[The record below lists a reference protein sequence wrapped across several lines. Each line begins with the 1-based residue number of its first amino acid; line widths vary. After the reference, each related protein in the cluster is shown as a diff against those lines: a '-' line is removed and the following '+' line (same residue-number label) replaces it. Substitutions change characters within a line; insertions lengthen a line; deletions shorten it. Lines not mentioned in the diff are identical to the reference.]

1 MSWSFSDDLILI
13 PEAYSVVKKEEV
25 KNYLSEVSPL
35 NPTDDLT
42 LDMISVYCDSVSV
55 LVVVK
60 KIKFNC

>member
-13 PEAYSVVKKEEV
+13 PEAYSVLKKVV

-42 LDMISVYCDSVSV
+42 LDMISVYCDCVSV